1 MMADELKP
9 VRCYVSPAGNNKIGD
24 WYNDLSVQ
32 ERADADEFIKNM
44 RKTAEW
50 KLPNYRPRLKGYK
63 GLGELRWT
71 SEKKEHRLIGY
82 LQGGVF
88 FAVMGCTHKGT
99 VYDPA
104 DALDQAD
111 KRKSQIQDGKA
122 ITVEYDL

>member
-1 MMADELKP
+1 MADGLKL
-9 VRCYVSPAGNNKIGD
+9 VRCYVSPAGNNKIAD
-24 WYNDLSVQ
+24 WYGGLSAQ
-32 ERADADEFIKNM
+32 ERSDADEFIKNM
-44 RKTAEW
+44 RRTKDW
-50 KLPNYRPRLKGYK
+50 NMPYYRPKLTGYK

-111 KRKSQIQDGKA
+111 KRKAQIQNGKVT
-122 ITVEYDL
+122 TVEYEL

>member
-1 MMADELKP
+1 MADDLKP
-9 VRCYVSPAGNNKIGD
+9 VRCYVSPGGNNKIAD
-24 WYNDLSVQ
+24 WYNKLSVR

-44 RKTAEW
+44 RKTTEW
-50 KLPNYRPRLKGYK
+50 KPPKYRPRLKGYK

-71 SEKKEHRLIGY
+71 SEKKEHPLVGY
-82 LQGGVF
+82 LHSGVF

-111 KRKSQIQDGKA
+111 RRKSQIQNGKA
-122 ITVEYDL
+122 ITVEYEL

>member
-1 MMADELKP
+1 MVGGLKP
-9 VRCYVSPAGNNKIGD
+9 VRCYVSPGGNNKIAD
-24 WYNDLSVQ
+24 WYKDLSVQ

-44 RKTAEW
+44 RKTEEW
-50 KLPNYRPRLKGYK
+50 KLPKYRPRLKGYK

-71 SEKKEHRLIGY
+71 SDKKEHRLIGY
-82 LQGGVF
+82 LQGGSF

-111 KRKSQIQDGKA
+111 KRKSQIQNGKA
-122 ITVEYDL
+122 ITVAYDL